1 MTGARRARGQRGRA
15 PVGAAVLA
23 LVIEKPSYGY
33 EVWQR
38 FEQRFG
44 DVLEVGSS
52 RIYQVVNALLEEG
65 LIEPVP
71 GGEAG
76 SRRQPKPC
84 YRATELGDREHR
96 RWLAEDLRE
105 DSLRAELRH
114 RLLAVAGDDAATLL
128 EIVDR
133 CERACL
139 DEMAR
144 LGRAGHA
151 ASAAMR
157 DRLLAEERRLALE
170 ARMKWIL
177 FARRQLRQALPAA
190 GAARG
195 DAS

>member
-1 MTGARRARGQRGRA
+1 MVGARRSRGQRGRA

-38 FEQRFG
+38 FEERFG

-52 RIYQVVNALLEEG
+52 RIYQVVNALLDDG

-84 YRATELGDREHR
+84 YRATELGAREHR
-96 RWLAEDLRE
+96 RWLAEDLR
-105 DSLRAELRH
+105 DDPLRAELRR
-114 RLLAVAGDDAATLL
+114 RLLAVGGDDAATLL

-133 CERACL
+133 YEQACL

-144 LGRAGHA
+144 LGHARAETA
-151 ASAAMR
+151 AAVR

-170 ARMKWIL
+170 ARMKWIM

-190 GAARG
+190 AADGGAA
-195 DAS
+195 S